1 MFSAVSEG
9 EMRSLKQLWQPEWGE
24 AVLNFLRQ
32 NRGLFW
38 SVLRKQSLI
47 RCLWLLFLV
56 MVPFLSP
63 VRTQILMSA
72 LASLAMVSG
81 TPS

>member
-1 MFSAVSEG
+1 MFSAVSEEQRTRQPG
-9 EMRSLKQLWQPEWGE
+9 AGTGCPVSDRPLK
-24 AVLNFLRQ
+24 
-32 NRGLFW
+32 
-38 SVLRKQSLI
+38 
-47 RCLWLLFLV
+47 
-56 MVPFLSP
+56 PFLSP